1 MAITDATGLPL
12 SIWTAGA
19 NRHEVKLVS
28 ETLQSRVIEELPKRL
43 IADKAYD
50 SDPLRQNLQRL
61 GIDLI
66 VPHRKNRVKPK
77 TQDGR
82 KLRRY
87 CRRWKVERYFAWLHN
102 YRRCVVRY
110 DFYDRN
116 FEGFVLIA
124 TVMIYLKKYFWD
136 GF

>member
-124 TVMIYLKKYFWD
+124 TVMIYLKKYF
-136 GF
+136 

>member
-124 TVMIYLKKYFWD
+124 TMMIYLKKYF
-136 GF
+136 